1 MERVPV
7 KKVREIFLSYP
18 GFVPDTDDDLDI
30 YFKSPVV
37 NSHHDDTDLCVSIN
51 PGDTVQIYTRFVPDT
66 VKAGDRQTYSLQS
79 NISFEIDDSK
89 DEEDTIYCEEEW
101 LHKIC
106 LDIIEK
112 DKVLREQ
119 LRREELLKDFV

>member
-37 NSHHDDTDLCVSIN
+37 KSHDDTDLCVSIN
-51 PGDTVQIYTRFVPDT
+51 PGDTVQIYTRFEPDN
-66 VKAGDRQTYSLQS
+66 VKGSDRQTYSLQS
-79 NISFEIDDSK
+79 YISFEIIDVDG
-89 DEEDTIYCEEEW
+89 EEDTIYCEEEW

-106 LDIIEK
+106 LDILEN
-112 DKVLREQ
+112 DKILREKQ
-119 LRREELLKDFV
+119 RKEEIQKDFE

>member
-7 KKVREIFLSYP
+7 SKVREIFLSYP
-18 GFVPDTDDDLDI
+18 GFVPDTDDDLDV

-37 NSHHDDTDLCVSIN
+37 SGCNDTDLCVSIN
-51 PGDTVQIYTRFVPDT
+51 PGDTVQIYTRFEPDSL
-66 VKAGDRQTYSLQS
+66 KDGDRRTYSLQS
-79 NISFEIDDSK
+79 YISFEIIDENNKEDS
-89 DEEDTIYCEEEW
+89 IYCEEEW

-106 LDIIEK
+106 LDILEK

>member
-18 GFVPDTDDDLDI
+18 GFVPDTDDELDI

-37 NSHHDDTDLCVSIN
+37 NTHGDTDLCVSIN
-51 PGDTVQIYTRFVPDT
+51 PGDTVQIYTRFVPDN
-66 VKAGDRQTYSLQS
+66 VSKNERQTYSLQS
-79 NISFEIDDSK
+79 YISFEIEDYAY
-89 DEEDTIYCEEEW
+89 EEDTIYCEEEW

-106 LDIIEK
+106 LDIIEN
-112 DKVLREQ
+112 DKILREK
-119 LRREELLKDFV
+119 LRKEELQKDFE

>member
-1 MERVPV
+1 MERIPV

-18 GFVPDTDDDLDI
+18 GFVPDTDDDLDV

-37 NSHHDDTDLCVSIN
+37 NSHGDTDLCLSIN
-51 PGDTVQIYTRFVPDT
+51 TGDTVMIYTRFEPDS

-79 NISFEIDDSK
+79 HIEFEIDIDE
-89 DEEDTIYCEEEW
+89 EEDTIYCEEEW
-101 LHKIC
+101 IHKIC

-119 LRREELLKDFV
+119 LRKEELQKDFV

>member
-1 MERVPV
+1 MERISVS
-7 KKVREIFLSYP
+7 KVREIFLSYP
-18 GFVPDTDDDLDI
+18 GFVPDTDDDLDV
-30 YFKSPVV
+30 YFKSPVI
-37 NSHHDDTDLCVSIN
+37 SGCDDTDLCVSIN
-51 PGDTVQIYTRFVPDT
+51 PGDTVQIYTRFEPDP
-66 VKAGDRQTYSLQS
+66 VKADHRQTYTLQS
-79 NISFEIDDSK
+79 YISFEIIDEDNKEDS
-89 DEEDTIYCEEEW
+89 IYCEEEW